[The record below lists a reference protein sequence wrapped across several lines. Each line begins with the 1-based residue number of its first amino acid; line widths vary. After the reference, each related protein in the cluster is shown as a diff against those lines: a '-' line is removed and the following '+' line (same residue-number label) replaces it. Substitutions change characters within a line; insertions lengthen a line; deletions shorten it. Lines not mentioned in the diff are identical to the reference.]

1 LQRQYLPSLRIWL
14 QSSAVLTV
22 IAGYTVLL
30 MITGVLADLQR
41 RDQHQRLVQALSS
54 LASADQLNA
63 APLNRLGIK
72 ASLSQTGPPFAPRLQ
87 IDSSRQQWLVS
98 RTSVKLD
105 LGEPRWLELH
115 QNVTQSLEQ
124 QRLTQLLLIVGA
136 GVSILLTSLLLR
148 PVLRRGLVVPLDDFD
163 RQLQTLEADNL
174 GEHLLDPQAHPQE
187 LRSIAIAFNNLQQR
201 LAASWSRE
209 RTFVDGVAHELRTP
223 ITVISSHAQ
232 RLQSLELAKADQRS
246 AVLIGTEAK
255 RMADLLRVL
264 RDLARS
270 DSGRLELQCQ
280 PLDPDEQ
287 LLLVYES
294 LSTFAGARLSLPH
307 PSPSPLPALWADPMC
322 LQECLQ
328 ELIRNALLYSSGSVR
343 LEASAEPDQL
353 VLHVLDQGPG
363 IDESERSL
371 VLQRFKRGSSSAG
384 TRGTG
389 IGLALVDELMRAMD
403 GALMIS
409 DAPRGG
415 ADLQLR
421 FRTVADGR

>member
-1 LQRQYLPSLRIWL
+1 M
-14 QSSAVLTV
+14 V
-22 IAGYTVLL
+22 AGYTVLL
-30 MITGVLADLQR
+30 VINGALADLQR
-41 RDQHQRLVQALSS
+41 REQHQNLVAVMVKQAASEELDASQLQPLGLRVS
-54 LASADQLNA
+54 LLVTGSA
-63 APLNRLGIK
+63 
-72 ASLSQTGPPFAPRLQ
+72 LQ
-87 IDSSRQQWLVS
+87 PQHQSGSAGQQWLVS
-98 RTSVKLD
+98 RTPLRLAS
-105 LGEPRWLELH
+105 GELRWLELR
-115 QNVTQSLEQ
+115 QNVTDSLEQ
-124 QRLTQLLLIVGA
+124 QWMAQQLLIAAA
-136 GVSILLTSLLLR
+136 GLSILFTALLLR
-148 PVLRRGLVVPLDDFD
+148 PVLRRGLVVPLDELDQ
-163 RQLQTLEADNL
+163 QLQLIEASNL
-174 GEHLLDPQAHPQE
+174 GDHLLDPQRQPQE
-187 LRSIAIAFNNLQQR
+187 LQSIAIAFNNLQQR
-201 LAASWSRE
+201 LAAAWARE

-223 ITVISSHAQ
+223 ITLISSHAQ
-232 RLQSLELAKADQRS
+232 RLQQHPLALPEQRS
-246 AVLIGTEAK
+246 AQLISSEAR
-255 RMADLLRVL
+255 RMEHLLRVL